1 MRKGPI
7 IFAAAILVLLVYAVR
22 SVFTL
27 LTLLVDD
34 GRARDAIQHAEIPM
48 PNSAALLDGRPQL
61 IPKIIHQTWV
71 NTSIPAHWRA
81 PQQSCL
87 DLHQDYEYKVSLFPA
102 LRPSPPVL
110 PPSMVFLLGTAGAC

>member
-1 MRKGPI
+1 M
-7 IFAAAILVLLVYAVR
+7 LLVYAVH

-27 LTLLVDD
+27 LMLLVDN

-71 NTSIPAHWRA
+71 NTSIPTHWRA

-87 DLHQDYEYKVSLFPA
+87 DLHQDYEYKVSLFLALGPSSPSSLRGVPA
-102 LRPSPPVL
+102 RK
-110 PPSMVFLLGTAGAC
+110 LLALVSCRSVSREK